1 MSRSTRAAFL
11 LLVLLPP
18 VLGAC
23 AHRFDA
29 RGVGVPVTMAG
40 ANAQPV
46 PGERFEVTTRAVFL
60 LWGTV
65 PVREPSL
72 EKTLAAE
79 LVDGSAVGDLRIRV
93 RSRWSDVL
101 ITGLTLGIIT
111 PRSVT
116 YEGVIVGRTR

>member
-1 MSRSTRAAFL
+1 MSRFARARTL
-11 LLVLLPP
+11 LLVLALP

-23 AHRFDA
+23 AHQFDA
-29 RGVGVPVTMAG
+29 RSVGVPVSMAG
-40 ANAQPV
+40 ANAQPAQ
-46 PGERFEVTTRAVFL
+46 GERFEVTTRAVFL

-72 EKTLAAE
+72 EKALAAE
-79 LVDGSAVGDLRIRV
+79 LVDGTSVADLRIRV

-111 PRSVT
+111 PRAVT